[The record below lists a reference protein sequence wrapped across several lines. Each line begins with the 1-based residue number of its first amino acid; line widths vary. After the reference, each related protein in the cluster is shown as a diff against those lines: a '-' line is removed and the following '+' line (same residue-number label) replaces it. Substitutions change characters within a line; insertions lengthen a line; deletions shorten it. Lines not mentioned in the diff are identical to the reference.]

1 MYNDINTKVF
11 FLAQME
17 DENQDAVLNGIGV
30 CAGNGVIPERR
41 HSSTEGSRSS
51 RGEVRVTVNRRHSLP
66 GAATQSSSSDTSSR
80 TSDGVVI
87 EIHGRD
93 VSPESGEVRN
103 TLHYLH

>member
-1 MYNDINTKVF
+1 
-11 FLAQME
+11 ME

-66 GAATQSSSSDTSSR
+66 GAARSRRLATAPAGVRSGSQPSTTACSSFSKSLYRMNAIREDRSS
-80 TSDGVVI
+80 I
-87 EIHGRD
+87 
-93 VSPESGEVRN
+93 
-103 TLHYLH
+103 